1 MIRGVA
7 VSRGPDMP
15 VHSAEALIL
24 RTYRFGEADLIVV
37 FLTRDRGKRRGVAK
51 NAVKSRRRFGAALEP
66 LTRGKVAYFEKEERE
81 LVRLDRVDTLA
92 SPLMSAM
99 RGQAGSAAMSH
110 AGYFAELLD
119 EWSPDSQANE
129 KLFRLGAAVGDAL
142 SEGAPV
148 APLARYF
155 EYWLLRLEGVYPGIT
170 ECPRCGTPLTE
181 GAVLAV
187 EEHAYVCRRCALRPA
202 QGSPEQSRGAAP
214 LGTVLSPAAL
224 TFLREAGATA
234 PGLVGTLR
242 MPEGAAREL
251 EAAHRRLIAMHL
263 EKDLRSARVLREIG
277 PDLL

>member
-1 MIRGVA
+1 
-7 VSRGPDMP
+7 MP

-66 LTRGKVAYFEKEERE
+66 LTRGRVAYVEKEERE
-81 LVRLDRVDTLA
+81 LVRLDRVDVLA
-92 SPLMSAM
+92 SPLRALRAPSSATS
-99 RGQAGSAAMSH
+99 GKAGSGAMSH

-119 EWSPDSQANE
+119 EWSPDAQANE
-129 KLFRLGAAVGDAL
+129 KLFRLGAAVGDAMAD
-142 SEGAPV
+142 GAPV

-155 EYWLLRLEGVYPGIT
+155 EYWLLRLEGVYPGIAG
-170 ECPRCGTPLTE
+170 CPRCGVAGLDD
-181 GAVLAV
+181 GAVLAI
-187 EEHAYVCRRCALRPA
+187 EEHAYVCRRCAPH
-202 QGSPEQSRGAAP
+202 GPG
-214 LGTVLSPAAL
+214 LSSAAL
-224 TFLREAGATA
+224 AFLRQAGATSPA
-234 PGLVGTLR
+234 LVATLR
-242 MPEGAAREL
+242 LSDGAAREL

>member
-1 MIRGVA
+1 
-7 VSRGPDMP
+7 MP
-15 VHSAEALIL
+15 AYSAEALIL

-66 LTRGKVAYFEKEERE
+66 LTRGTVAYFERE
-81 LVRLDRVDTLA
+81 QRDLVRLDRVDAQA
-92 SPLMSAM
+92 SPLRAMSGAN
-99 RGQAGSAAMSH
+99 GTAGSSALGH

-119 EWSPDSQANE
+119 EWSPDAQANE

-142 SEGAPV
+142 AAGAPT

-155 EYWLLRLEGVYPGIT
+155 EYWLLRLEGVYPDMSELGMSAET
-170 ECPRCGTPLTE
+170 LEFLRQAGDTP
-181 GAVLAV
+181 
-187 EEHAYVCRRCALRPA
+187 
-202 QGSPEQSRGAAP
+202 
-214 LGTVLSPAAL
+214 PAA
-224 TFLREAGATA
+224 
-234 PGLVGTLR
+234 VGTLR
-242 MPEGAAREL
+242 LGSKAAREL

>member
-1 MIRGVA
+1 
-7 VSRGPDMP
+7 MP

-66 LTRGKVAYFEKEERE
+66 LTRGRVAYVEKEERE
-81 LVRLDRVDTLA
+81 LVRLDRVDVLA
-92 SPLMSAM
+92 SPLSSAM
-99 RGQAGSAAMSH
+99 RSTPGTAGSGAMSH

-119 EWSPDSQANE
+119 EWSPDAQANE
-129 KLFRLGAAVGDAL
+129 KLFRLGAAVGDAMAD
-142 SEGAPV
+142 GAPV

-155 EYWLLRLEGVYPGIT
+155 EYWLLRLEGVYPGIAG
-170 ECPRCGTPLTE
+170 CPRCGIAGLDD
-181 GAVLAV
+181 GAVLAI
-187 EEHAYVCRRCALRPA
+187 EEHAYVCRRCAPH
-202 QGSPEQSRGAAP
+202 GPG
-214 LGTVLSPAAL
+214 LSSAAL
-224 TFLREAGATA
+224 AFLRQAGATSPA
-234 PGLVGTLR
+234 LVATLR
-242 MPEGAAREL
+242 LSGGAAREL

>member
-1 MIRGVA
+1 
-7 VSRGPDMP
+7 MP

-81 LVRLDRVDTLA
+81 LVRLDRVDILA
-92 SPLMSAM
+92 SPLASAM
-99 RGQAGSAAMSH
+99 RRTPGTPGKTGSAAMSH

-119 EWSPDSQANE
+119 EWSPDAQANE

-142 SEGAPV
+142 SDGAPV

-155 EYWLLRLEGVYPGIT
+155 EYWLLRLEGVYPGIAD
-170 ECPRCGTPLTE
+170 CPRCGAAGPAGLVD
-181 GAVLAV
+181 GAVLV
-187 EEHAYVCRRCALRPA
+187 IEEHAYVCRRCAPHGPA
-202 QGSPEQSRGAAP
+202 
-214 LGTVLSPAAL
+214 LSPAAFA
-224 TFLREAGATA
+224 FLREAGATA
-234 PGLVGTLR
+234 PSLVGSLR
-242 MPEGAAREL
+242 LVEGAAREL